1 MMTAFTIITGIA
13 TLVGFFLQIRGMP
26 PQYRKYFAPATFFTL
41 GLTVGTLVASI
52 AGTTINLPYSL
63 TPKNLLG
70 FMLFGGSAL
79 LVFMCFVATG
89 FTTDKERRSE
99 LSRIGSAVSGFLIF
113 ILLFFTTTFFQDS
126 SSSLTYDEQ
135 IQCAIYAIDHQ
146 NFERGLYLLRGSQ
159 SLLKPNDPRIS
170 NLNTLIDQT
179 IQKQSA
185 IPTTASKTL
194 QSPNT
199 TPNTTQSP

>member
-1 MMTAFTIITGIA
+1 MTAFTIITGIA
-13 TLVGFFLQIRGMP
+13 TLVGFFLQIRGML

-41 GLTVGTLVASI
+41 GLSVGTLIASI
-52 AGTTINLPYSL
+52 AGATINLPHSL
-63 TPKNLLG
+63 TPKNILG

-79 LVFMCFVATG
+79 LVFMCFVASG

-99 LSRIGSAVSGFLIF
+99 LSKIGSAVSGFLIF
-113 ILLFFTTTFFQDS
+113 ILLFFTTIFFPDS

-146 NFERGLYLLRGSQ
+146 NYERGLYLLRGAKSF
-159 SLLKPNDPRIS
+159 LKPNDPRIT
-170 NLNTLIDQT
+170 NLNTLIDET
-179 IQKQSA
+179 IKKQAA
-185 IPTTASKTL
+185 IPTTASQTSKST
-194 QSPNT
+194 NT